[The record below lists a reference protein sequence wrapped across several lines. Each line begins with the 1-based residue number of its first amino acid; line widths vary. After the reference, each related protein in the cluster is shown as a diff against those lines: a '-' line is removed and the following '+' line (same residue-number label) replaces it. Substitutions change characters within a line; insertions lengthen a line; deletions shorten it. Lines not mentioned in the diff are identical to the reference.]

1 MIFNLPQKNNEDIN
15 SVVAEAEVFQAIG
28 EKPRVEASRLGKR
41 SNKSLRPVKVTVTN
55 PTVVSQILSKARNLR
70 KVNESKSVFVCPDR
84 STEQR
89 AKQKLLVADLKRLSR
104 EQTDKKNFIK
114 NGEILSIDRK

>member
-1 MIFNLPQKNNEDIN
+1 MIFNLPEKNDEDIN
-15 SVVAEAEVFQAIG
+15 SVVAEVFQAIG

-70 KVNESKSVFVCPDR
+70 KVNEFKSVFVCPDR

-104 EQTDKKNFIK
+104 EQTDKKHFIK
-114 NGEILSIDRK
+114 NGEILSIDKK